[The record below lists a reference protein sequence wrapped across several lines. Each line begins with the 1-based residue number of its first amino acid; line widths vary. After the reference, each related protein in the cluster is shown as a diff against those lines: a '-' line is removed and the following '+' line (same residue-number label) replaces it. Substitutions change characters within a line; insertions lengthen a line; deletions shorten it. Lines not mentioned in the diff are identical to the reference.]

1 MNHKMRFAVAT
12 FVALLLVLSTAMI
25 VSGHIALAYNNKFT
39 MVFSNTGNNLERQQ
53 ECGNSCTVTSS
64 NTIGHGSSGLTTPSP
79 SPSPFATPFETPF
92 ATPTP
97 TTATSTPSP
106 TPTIQI
112 INSCS
117 PTATRLSMPPLLY
130 SSNIDCIKHVI
141 MTGETAAG
149 VIEHYTYWTAYG
161 VEVSNL
167 SPTDVLSLNAQAE
180 VTNPWQFNVQVD
192 GAFAN
197 GSTYGGNTFNLVGLP
212 NIGQNLTPDMH
223 HMVVA
228 RQAWV
233 TGLTGTV
240 FFSFVL
246 EAASTYMTA
255 TQNYLVLENGHGAIQ
270 VAVFKS

>member
-1 MNHKMRFAVAT
+1 M
-12 FVALLLVLSTAMI
+12 
-25 VSGHIALAYNNKFT
+25 
-39 MVFSNTGNNLERQQ
+39 E
-53 ECGNSCTVTSS
+53 
-64 NTIGHGSSGLTTPSP
+64 
-79 SPSPFATPFETPF
+79 
-92 ATPTP
+92 
-97 TTATSTPSP
+97 
-106 TPTIQI
+106 
-112 INSCS
+112 
-117 PTATRLSMPPLLY
+117 
-130 SSNIDCIKHVI
+130 CIKHVI

-167 SPTDVLSLNAQAE
+167 SRTDVLHLNAQAE

-212 NIGQNLTPDMH
+212 NVGQNLTPDMH

-240 FFSFVL
+240 FISFVL
-246 EAASTYMTA
+246 EAASTAMTA

>member
-1 MNHKMRFAVAT
+1 MDHKMTNIAIATFAVLI
-12 FVALLLVLSTAMI
+12 VVLSIT
-25 VSGHIALAYNNKFT
+25 SGQALADSRNILANNI
-39 MVFSNTGNNLERQQ
+39 QQ
-53 ECGNSCTVTSS
+53 NCGNSCSVTSS
-64 NTIGHGSSGLTTPSP
+64 NTINYGSSGLTTPSP
-79 SPSPFATPFETPF
+79 SPSPFATP
-92 ATPTP
+92 
-97 TTATSTPSP
+97 

-112 INSCS
+112 INTCS
-117 PTATRLSMPPLLY
+117 PTATRLSTPPLLY
-130 SSNIDCIKHVI
+130 SSNIECIKHVN
-141 MTGETAAG
+141 MTGKTAG
-149 VIEHYTYWTAYG
+149 VNEHYTYWTAYG

-167 SPTDVLSLNAQAE
+167 SPTDVLHLNAQAE

-197 GSTYGGNTFNLVGLP
+197 GSTYGGHTFTLVGLP

-246 EAASTYMTA
+246 EAASTAMTA

>member
-12 FVALLLVLSTAMI
+12 FAALLLVLSTAMI
-25 VSGHIALAYNNKFT
+25 VSGHIALANNSKFT
-39 MVFSNTGNNLERQQ
+39 MVFSNTGNNQERRQ
-53 ECGNSCTVTSS
+53 ECGNFCTS
-64 NTIGHGSSGLTTPSP
+64 NNNRYGSSGLTTPTP
-79 SPSPFATPFETPF
+79 SAIPFETPF

-97 TTATSTPSP
+97 TTATSKPSP

-117 PTATRLSMPPLLY
+117 PTATRQSTPPLLY
-130 SSNIDCIKHVI
+130 SSNIECIKHVI
-141 MTGETAAG
+141 MTGETDAG
-149 VIEHYTYWTAYG
+149 VIEPYTYWTAYG

-167 SPTDVLSLNAQAE
+167 SPTDVLHLNAQAE

-223 HMVVA
+223 HMVVS
-228 RQAWV
+228 RQSWV

-240 FFSFVL
+240 FLSFVL
-246 EAASTYMTA
+246 EAASTSKTA

-270 VAVFKS
+270 VVVFKS

>member
-1 MNHKMRFAVAT
+1 MIHKMRFAVAT
-12 FVALLLVLSTAMI
+12 FAALLLVLSTAMI
-25 VSGHIALAYNNKFT
+25 VSGHITLAYNNKFT
-39 MVFSNTGNNLERQQ
+39 MVFSNTGNKQ
-53 ECGNSCTVTSS
+53 ECGNSCTVTSFFS
-64 NTIGHGSSGLTTPSP
+64 SSGLTTPSP
-79 SPSPFATPFETPF
+79 SPSPSPF

-97 TTATSTPSP
+97 TTATSTPSQ
-106 TPTIQI
+106 TPTRLSKI

-117 PTATRLSMPPLLY
+117 PTFTRLSIPPMLY
-130 SSNIDCIKHVI
+130 SSNIECIIHVI
-141 MTGETAAG
+141 MTGETDAG
-149 VIEHYTYWTAYG
+149 VIEPYTYWSAYG
-161 VEVSNL
+161 VQVSNL
-167 SPTDVLSLNAQAE
+167 SPTDVLHLNAQAE

-212 NIGQNLTPDMH
+212 NIGQNLTPAMH

-246 EAASTYMTA
+246 EAASTDMTA
-255 TQNYLVLENGHGAIQ
+255 SQNSLVLEKGDGGIQ

>member
-1 MNHKMRFAVAT
+1 MRFAVAT
-12 FVALLLVLSTAMI
+12 FAALLLVLSTAMI

-39 MVFSNTGNNLERQQ
+39 MMFSNTGNNQERQQ

-64 NTIGHGSSGLTTPSP
+64 NTISYGSSGLTTPSP
-79 SPSPFATPFETPF
+79 YPSPFESPFASPF

-97 TTATSTPSP
+97 TPATSTPSP

-117 PTATRLSMPPLLY
+117 PTATRLSTPPLLY
-130 SSNIDCIKHVI
+130 SSNIECIKHVI

-149 VIEHYTYWTAYG
+149 VREHYTYWTAYG

-167 SPTDVLSLNAQAE
+167 SPTDVLHLNAQAE

-246 EAASTYMTA
+246 EAASTAMTA

>member
-1 MNHKMRFAVAT
+1 
-12 FVALLLVLSTAMI
+12 
-25 VSGHIALAYNNKFT
+25 
-39 MVFSNTGNNLERQQ
+39 
-53 ECGNSCTVTSS
+53 
-64 NTIGHGSSGLTTPSP
+64 
-79 SPSPFATPFETPF
+79 
-92 ATPTP
+92 
-97 TTATSTPSP
+97 
-106 TPTIQI
+106 
-112 INSCS
+112 
-117 PTATRLSMPPLLY
+117 MPPLLY
-130 SSNIDCIKHVI
+130 SSNIECIKHLI

-149 VIEHYTYWTAYG
+149 VIEDYTYWTAYG

-167 SPTDVLSLNAQAE
+167 SPTDVLHLNAQAE

-233 TGLTGTV
+233 TGLTGTI
-240 FFSFVL
+240 FLSFVL
-246 EAASTYMTA
+246 EAASTDMTP
-255 TQNYLVLENGHGAIQ
+255 TQNYLEVGWGGIQ

>member
-1 MNHKMRFAVAT
+1 
-12 FVALLLVLSTAMI
+12 
-25 VSGHIALAYNNKFT
+25 
-39 MVFSNTGNNLERQQ
+39 
-53 ECGNSCTVTSS
+53 
-64 NTIGHGSSGLTTPSP
+64 
-79 SPSPFATPFETPF
+79 
-92 ATPTP
+92 
-97 TTATSTPSP
+97 
-106 TPTIQI
+106 
-112 INSCS
+112 
-117 PTATRLSMPPLLY
+117 MPPLLY
-130 SSNIDCIKHVI
+130 SSNIECIKHVI
-141 MTGETAAG
+141 MTGETVAG
-149 VIEHYTYWTAYG
+149 VLEHYTYWTAYG

-167 SPTDVLSLNAQAE
+167 SPTDVLHLNAQAE

-197 GSTYGGNTFNLVGLP
+197 GSTYGGHTFNLVGLP

-223 HMVVA
+223 HMVVS

-246 EAASTYMTA
+246 EAASTDKTA

>member
-1 MNHKMRFAVAT
+1 MNHKMINIAIAT
-12 FVALLLVLSTAMI
+12 FAALIVMLSIT
-25 VSGHIALAYNNKFT
+25 SGHIALASSRNILANNI
-39 MVFSNTGNNLERQQ
+39 QQ
-53 ECGNSCTVTSS
+53 SCGNSCSVTSS
-64 NTIGHGSSGLTTPSP
+64 NTINYGSSGLTTPSP
-79 SPSPFATPFETPF
+79 F

-97 TTATSTPSP
+97 TTARSTPSP

-130 SSNIDCIKHVI
+130 SSNIECIKHVI

-149 VIEHYTYWTAYG
+149 VRQHYTYWTVYG

-167 SPTDVLSLNAQAE
+167 LPTDVLHLNAQAE

-246 EAASTYMTA
+246 EAASTAMTA
-255 TQNYLVLENGHGAIQ
+255 TQNYLVLESGHGAIQ

>member
-1 MNHKMRFAVAT
+1 
-12 FVALLLVLSTAMI
+12 
-25 VSGHIALAYNNKFT
+25 
-39 MVFSNTGNNLERQQ
+39 
-53 ECGNSCTVTSS
+53 
-64 NTIGHGSSGLTTPSP
+64 
-79 SPSPFATPFETPF
+79 
-92 ATPTP
+92 
-97 TTATSTPSP
+97 
-106 TPTIQI
+106 
-112 INSCS
+112 
-117 PTATRLSMPPLLY
+117 MPPLLY
-130 SSNIDCIKHVI
+130 SSNIECIKHVI
-141 MTGETAAG
+141 MTGETDAG
-149 VIEHYTYWTAYG
+149 VREPYTYWTAYG

-167 SPTDVLSLNAQAE
+167 SPTDVLHLNAQAE

-228 RQAWV
+228 RQSWV

-246 EAASTYMTA
+246 EAASSEKTA
-255 TQNYLVLENGHGAIQ
+255 TQNYLVLEKGHGGIQ

>member
-1 MNHKMRFAVAT
+1 
-12 FVALLLVLSTAMI
+12 
-25 VSGHIALAYNNKFT
+25 
-39 MVFSNTGNNLERQQ
+39 
-53 ECGNSCTVTSS
+53 
-64 NTIGHGSSGLTTPSP
+64 
-79 SPSPFATPFETPF
+79 
-92 ATPTP
+92 
-97 TTATSTPSP
+97 
-106 TPTIQI
+106 
-112 INSCS
+112 
-117 PTATRLSMPPLLY
+117 MPPLLY
-130 SSNIDCIKHVI
+130 SSNIECIKHVI

-149 VIEHYTYWTAYG
+149 VNEHYTYWTAYG

-167 SPTDVLSLNAQAE
+167 SPTDVLHLNAQAE

-246 EAASTYMTA
+246 EAASTDMTA